1 MATTTSKLDKHELKQ
16 PDEFVSWGTR
26 AAHYAADNAFLV
38 LGGVVVSLLL
48 IASVFGWMH
57 NRGAREVEAAQAL
70 YAGEKI
76 LEGDMKGMEQK
87 LRGLGLA
94 GLPDQNLEDLKKA
107 IAEFDKVAAE
117 YAGTKT
123 ARRAKAMAGD
133 TYMELGDWDNAAKSY
148 EEAAGGTAVEKFY
161 AISGMGH
168 AYEAKGAHDQAAG
181 AYRRL
186 ADDAQAMFRDVATLD
201 LARVLAASGKQEDA
215 KALLAD
221 FANDF
226 PDSALKTQAAT
237 KLATLGGTLAPAKA
251 PDAPEGAAEGS
262 APAPADDGHGHAPGE
277 GH

>member
-1 MATTTSKLDKHELKQ
+1 MATTTTKLDKHELKQ

-26 AAHYAADNAFLV
+26 AAHYAAENAFLV

-57 NRGAREVEAAQAL
+57 NRGEREVEASQAL
-70 YAGEKI
+70 YAGEKM
-76 LEGDMKGMEQK
+76 LKGDMKGMAQ

-94 GLPDQNLEDLKKA
+94 GLSDPKPEELKKA
-107 IAEFDKVAAE
+107 IAEFDKVASD

-123 ARRAKAMAGD
+123 ARRAKALAGD
-133 TYMELGDWDNAAKSY
+133 TYMELEDWDNAAKSY
-148 EEAAGGTAVEKFY
+148 EQAVGGTPIEKYY

-186 ADDAQAMFRDVATLD
+186 ADDAQATFRDVATLD
-201 LARVLAASGKQEDA
+201 LARVLAASGKQEEA
-215 KALLAD
+215 KTLLAD

-237 KLATLGGTLAPAKA
+237 KLAALGGTPAPAKA
-251 PDAPEGAAEGS
+251 PDAPAA
-262 APAPADDGHGHAPGE
+262 APGAPADDGHGHAPGE